1 MEKRKFELTS
11 FHLHVLAMAFMLCDH
26 MWVTVISGN
35 DWLTC
40 IGRIAFPIFAFMTVE
55 GFYKTKNLKKYA
67 GRLFVFAIISEIPFD
82 LMISGGIFY
91 PYHQNV
97 LWTFL
102 LGIGLMW
109 INERAKE
116 KSALIRIIAAAGS
129 LAIGFIVGILF
140 MADYHYGGI
149 FMILVFYFF
158 REKKWWNFIA
168 QLVLMIYINAEV
180 LAGYYFTVEIFG
192 MEFEIVRQGLAVLA
206 LIPIWLYR
214 GKQGFYNKAV
224 KAVYYWFYP
233 VHLFALWAIR
243 EIIWFLA

>member
-11 FHLHVLAMAFMLCDH
+11 FHLHMLAMAFMLCDH
-26 MWVTVISGN
+26 MWVTVINGN

-55 GFYKTKNLKKYA
+55 GFFKTKNLKKYA
-67 GRLFVFAIISEIPFD
+67 GRLFLFALISEIPFD
-82 LMISGGIFY
+82 LMVSGGIFY

-102 LGIGLMW
+102 MGIGLMW
-109 INERAKE
+109 INEKAKE
-116 KSALIRIIAAAGS
+116 KSVLIRIIAAAGS
-129 LAIGFIVGILF
+129 LILGFVAGILF

-158 REKKWWNFIA
+158 RERKWQNFIA

-180 LAGYYFTVEIFG
+180 LAGYYFTAEIFG
-192 MEFEIVRQGLAVLA
+192 TEFEIARQGLAVLA

-214 GKQGFYNKAV
+214 GKQGCYNKAI

-233 VHLFALWAIR
+233 VHLFVLWAIR
-243 EIIWFLA
+243 EIVWFLA